1 MSEANTR
8 NEVHTFF
15 IALMQKL
22 YPSVPVRRAKTNAPA
37 TNELNIVVDLLSER
51 NLGNEVV
58 FLPKSG
64 QYSNAGFQEATVNI
78 QAIGEGS
85 LELLDQFK
93 YLVEMPNV
101 VDLCSEANV
110 AINSVEQVQ
119 NLTAALDGSTWQ
131 ERGSVDLTVSY
142 SRELLQDG
150 ADWFDKLKINGTTN
164 NGKDKEERPAVD
176 GEIVKV
182 EIMGELEN

>member
-8 NEVHTFF
+8 NKVHTFF
-15 IALMQKL
+15 ITLMQKF
-22 YPSVPVRRAKTNAPA
+22 YPSVLVRKSKTNAPV
-37 TNELNIVVDLLSER
+37 TNKLNIVVDLLSER

-58 FLPKSG
+58 FLPKSE

-85 LELLDQFK
+85 LELLDQLK
-93 YLVEMPNV
+93 YLIEMPDV

-110 AINSVEQVQ
+110 AVNSVEQVQ
-119 NLTAALDGSTWQ
+119 NLTAALDGTTWQ

-142 SRELLQDG
+142 SRELLRDG
-150 ADWFDKLKINGTTN
+150 ADWFNKLKISGTTN

-176 GEIVKV
+176 GEIVKI
-182 EIMGELEN
+182 EITGELE

>member
-51 NLGNEVV
+51 NIGNEVA
-58 FLPKSG
+58 FLPKSE
-64 QYSNAGFQEATVNI
+64 QYSNAGFQEATVNV

-85 LELLDQFK
+85 LELLDRLK
-93 YLVEMPNV
+93 YLVEMPNI

-119 NLTAALDGSTWQ
+119 NLTATLDGTTWQ
-131 ERGSVDLTVSY
+131 ERGSVDLIVSY
-142 SRELLQDG
+142 SRELLTSS
-150 ADWFDKLKINGTTN
+150 ADWFDKLKISGTTS

>member
-1 MSEANTR
+1 MKEVNTR
-8 NEVHTFF
+8 NGALAFF
-15 IALMQKL
+15 VALMQKFF
-22 YPSVPVRRAKTNAPA
+22 YPVPVRRARANAPA

-58 FLPKSG
+58 FLPKSE
-64 QYSNAGFQEATVNI
+64 QYSNAGFQEATINI

-85 LELLDQFK
+85 LELLDQLK
-93 YLVEMPNV
+93 YLVEMPDAV
-101 VDLCSEANV
+101 ELCSEANV

-119 NLTAALDGSTWQ
+119 NLTATLDGVTWQ

-142 SRELLQDG
+142 SRELLQDS
-150 ADWFDKLKINGTTN
+150 ADWFDRLKINGATN

-176 GEIVKV
+176 EEIVKI
-182 EIMGELEN
+182 EITGELE

>member
-51 NLGNEVV
+51 NLGNEVI
-58 FLPKSG
+58 FLPKSE
-64 QYSNAGFQEATVNI
+64 QYGNAGFQEAIVNV

-85 LELLDQFK
+85 LELLDQLK
-93 YLVEMPNV
+93 YLVEMPDII
-101 VDLCSEANV
+101 DLCSEANV

-150 ADWFDKLKINGTTN
+150 ADWFDKLKISGTTN
-164 NGKDKEERPAVD
+164 NGKDKEERPAVND
-176 GEIVKV
+176 EIVKI
-182 EIMGELEN
+182 EITGELE

>member
-1 MSEANTR
+1 LSEANTR

-37 TNELNIVVDLLSER
+37 TNNLNIVVDLLSER
-51 NLGNEVV
+51 NLGNEVI
-58 FLPKSG
+58 FLPKSE
-64 QYSNAGFQEATVNI
+64 QYSNAGFQEATVNV

-85 LELLDQFK
+85 LELLDQLK
-93 YLVEMPNV
+93 YLVEMPGI

-110 AINSVEQVQ
+110 AVNGVGEVQ
-119 NLTAALDGSTWQ
+119 NLTATLDGTTWQ

-150 ADWFDKLKINGTTN
+150 ADWFDKLKISGATN

-176 GEIVKV
+176 NETVKIEIA
-182 EIMGELEN
+182 NN

>member
-15 IALMQKL
+15 VALMQKL
-22 YPSVPVRRAKTNAPA
+22 YPSIPVRRAKTNAPA
-37 TNELNIVVDLLSER
+37 TNELNIVVDFLSER

-58 FLPKSG
+58 FLPKSE
-64 QYSNAGFQEATVNI
+64 QYGNAGYQEATINI

-85 LELLDQFK
+85 LELLDQLK
-93 YLVEMPNV
+93 YLVEMPNI

-119 NLTAALDGSTWQ
+119 NLTATLDGTTWQ
-131 ERGSVDLTVSY
+131 ERGSVDLIVSY
-142 SRELLQDG
+142 SRELLTSS
-150 ADWFDKLKINGTTN
+150 ADWFDKLKISGTTS

-176 GEIVKV
+176 GDIVKI
-182 EIMGELEN
+182 EITGELE

>member
-1 MSEANTR
+1 M
-8 NEVHTFF
+8 
-15 IALMQKL
+15 
-22 YPSVPVRRAKTNAPA
+22 
-37 TNELNIVVDLLSER
+37 
-51 NLGNEVV
+51 
-58 FLPKSG
+58 PKSQ
-64 QYSNAGFQEATVNI
+64 QYSNVGFQEATVNV

-85 LELLDQFK
+85 LELLDQLK

-150 ADWFDKLKINGTTN
+150 ADWFDKLKSTARRATAKIKKNALLWM
-164 NGKDKEERPAVD
+164 GK
-176 GEIVKV
+176 
-182 EIMGELEN
+182 L

>member
-15 IALMQKL
+15 IALMQKI

-37 TNELNIVVDLLSER
+37 TNNLNIVVDLLSER
-51 NLGNEVV
+51 NLGNEVI
-58 FLPKSG
+58 FLPKSE
-64 QYSNAGFQEATVNI
+64 QYSNAGFQEATVNV

-85 LELLDQFK
+85 LELLDQLK
-93 YLVEMPNV
+93 YLVEMPGI

-110 AINSVEQVQ
+110 AVNGVGEAQ
-119 NLTAALDGSTWQ
+119 NLTATLDGTTWQ

-150 ADWFDKLKINGTTN
+150 ADWFDKLKISGATN

-176 GEIVKV
+176 NETVKIEIA
-182 EIMGELEN
+182 ND

>member
-15 IALMQKL
+15 VALMQKL
-22 YPSVPVRRAKTNAPA
+22 YPSIPVRRAKTNAPA
-37 TNELNIVVDLLSER
+37 TNELNIVVDFLSER

-58 FLPKSG
+58 FLPKSE
-64 QYSNAGFQEATVNI
+64 QCSNAGYQEATINI

-85 LELLDQFK
+85 LELLDQLK
-93 YLVEMPNV
+93 YLVEMPNI
-101 VDLCSEANV
+101 VDICSEANV

-119 NLTAALDGSTWQ
+119 NLTATLDGTTWQ
-131 ERGSVDLTVSY
+131 ERGSVDLIVSY
-142 SRELLQDG
+142 SRELLTSS
-150 ADWFDKLKINGTTN
+150 ADWFDKLKISGTTS

-176 GEIVKV
+176 GEIVKI
-182 EIMGELEN
+182 EITGELE

>member
-15 IALMQKL
+15 VALMQKL
-22 YPSVPVRRAKTNAPA
+22 YPSIPVRRAKTNAPA
-37 TNELNIVVDLLSER
+37 TNELNIVVDFLSER

-58 FLPKSG
+58 FLPKSE
-64 QYSNAGFQEATVNI
+64 QYGNAGYQEATINI

-85 LELLDQFK
+85 LELLDQLK
-93 YLVEMPNV
+93 YLVEMPNI

-119 NLTAALDGSTWQ
+119 NLTATLDGTTWQ
-131 ERGSVDLTVSY
+131 ERGSVDLIVSY
-142 SRELLQDG
+142 SRELLTSS
-150 ADWFDKLKINGTTN
+150 ADWFDKLKISGTTS
-164 NGKDKEERPAVD
+164 NGKNKEERPAVD
-176 GEIVKV
+176 GEIVKI
-182 EIMGELEN
+182 EITGELE

>member
-22 YPSVPVRRAKTNAPA
+22 YPSVPVRKAKTNAPA
-37 TNELNIVVDLLSER
+37 TKELNIVVDLLSER

-58 FLPKSG
+58 FLPKSE
-64 QYSNAGFQEATVNI
+64 QYSNAGFQEATVNV

-85 LELLDQFK
+85 LELLDQLK
-93 YLVEMPNV
+93 YLVEMPDII
-101 VDLCSEANV
+101 DLCSEANV

-119 NLTAALDGSTWQ
+119 NLTAVLDGSTWQ

-150 ADWFDKLKINGTTN
+150 ADWFDKLKISGTTS
-164 NGKDKEERPAVD
+164 NGKDKDKRPAVD
-176 GEIVKV
+176 EEIVKI
-182 EIMGELEN
+182 EITGELE